1 MNILSSL
8 FNSELFVFSVVTL
21 CVVVMFYM
29 HADRVISFFEAKSLK
44 QKDEILGLLDLM
56 SIETDRRKLTM
67 GLMLV
72 SFGLA
77 FVTFLLL
84 LPNVMGGF
92 IFSLMVGYAGWMVP
106 LLIVKSLYEKRCN
119 QFVDQMVDGLAIMS
133 NGVKAGKPAVEAM
146 KRVVESLPNPISY
159 EFSLVIDKVQNK
171 GASFEEALVQ
181 MNERI
186 PRPDVQMF
194 VLSVGLLTETGG
206 RLQDTLETIAMTI
219 RERQK
224 IHKKIDAMTAQGV
237 FQGIVIT
244 LVPLF
249 MIAMFFFID
258 ANYIKPMFTTT
269 LGLILLACV
278 LALQVIG
285 GIAIKKII
293 TIKV

>member
-1 MNILSSL
+1 MSGFLN
-8 FNSELFVFSVVTL
+8 NELFIFSIVTL
-21 CVVVMFYM
+21 CAIVVFYM
-29 HADRVISFFEAKSLK
+29 HADRVIAFFESKSND
-44 QKDEILGLLDLM
+44 QKDEILKLLDMM
-56 SIETDRRKLTM
+56 SIDTDRKKLTT
-67 GLMLV
+67 GLFLL

-84 LPNVMGGF
+84 LPNALAG
-92 IFSLMVGYAGWMVP
+92 LLLAAMVGYAGWMVP
-106 LLIVKSLYEKRCN
+106 IQIVKFLYEKRCN

-181 MNERI
+181 LNERI

-224 IHKKIDAMTAQGV
+224 IHKKIEAMTAQGV
-237 FQGIVIT
+237 MQGIVIT
-244 LVPLF
+244 LIPLVLV
-249 MIAMFFFID
+249 AMFFAVD
-258 ANYIKPMFTTT
+258 PSYIKPMFTTT
-269 LGLILLACV
+269 LGLILLACM